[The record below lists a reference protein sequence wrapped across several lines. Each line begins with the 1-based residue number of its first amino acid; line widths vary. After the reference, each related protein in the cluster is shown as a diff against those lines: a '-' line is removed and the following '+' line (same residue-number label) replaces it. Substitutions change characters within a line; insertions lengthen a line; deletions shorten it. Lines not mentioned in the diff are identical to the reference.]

1 MYGEPDI
8 VLSFIRYAY
17 WVMSVEA
24 DVCNY
29 CKFVFDMARFTYT
42 SINYTRGTS
51 LRSEVPLVFVCSK
64 SSTRVDGY
72 KAALKDRAF
81 KFFSWHLS
89 PEAVRD
95 VFEVFSALNGLMTDA
110 IEALVGG
117 ALLQR
122 AAVGAIG
129 AQFDVVERFG
139 LESLRKFATAAVPA
153 CMKPSSVCFLNHT
166 GELHDPRGVVVA
178 THKADTGDFA
188 DVIVK
193 DGP

>member
-72 KAALKDRAF
+72 NAASEGWGFKIQRKSLCGFEPNNIAVAPLPLK
-81 KFFSWHLS
+81 
-89 PEAVRD
+89 
-95 VFEVFSALNGLMTDA
+95 
-110 IEALVGG
+110 G
-117 ALLQR
+117 AHIP
-122 AAVGAIG
+122 G
-129 AQFDVVERFG
+129 
-139 LESLRKFATAAVPA
+139 
-153 CMKPSSVCFLNHT
+153 
-166 GELHDPRGVVVA
+166 
-178 THKADTGDFA
+178 
-188 DVIVK
+188 
-193 DGP
+193 

>member
-72 KAALKDRAF
+72 NAPLKDRGQNLE
-81 KFFSWHLS
+81 KSRL
-89 PEAVRD
+89 AVAPSQRR
-95 VFEVFSALNGLMTDA
+95 FALA
-110 IEALVGG
+110 RIIVCCG
-117 ALLQR
+117 ASIVAHFARKVR
-122 AAVGAIG
+122 A
-129 AQFDVVERFG
+129 
-139 LESLRKFATAAVPA
+139 T
-153 CMKPSSVCFLNHT
+153 NT
-166 GELHDPRGVVVA
+166 
-178 THKADTGDFA
+178 
-188 DVIVK
+188 
-193 DGP
+193 